1 MTRAEPD
8 ITEVAVV
15 PAEWDVADLVESV
28 PELRLVGFF
37 DPDPAANTGEFI
49 RFGADGNW
57 PEVRKRHP
65 GLKIAIMLDPPRL
78 RARLF
83 DLYGIENIVT
93 VISPH
98 AHVSPRATHGP
109 GLIVQRGSA
118 VMPQVRIGKGCTI
131 NMGVTIH
138 HECRL
143 GDFVSLAPG
152 ARLLGTVSLGDY
164 AYIGAGAVVLP
175 NVRIGA
181 GATIGAGAVVTRDI
195 PDGCVAVGV
204 PAKPRLAQ

>member
-1 MTRAEPD
+1 MTPAGPGITD
-8 ITEVAVV
+8 IAVV
-15 PAEWDVADLVESV
+15 PAEWDTADLVESI
-28 PELRLVGFF
+28 PGMRLVGFF

-49 RFGADGNW
+49 RFGPDRNW
-57 PEVRKRHP
+57 PEVARRHP
-65 GLKIAIMLDPPRL
+65 GLKIAIMLDPPQL
-78 RARLF
+78 RARLYE
-83 DLYGIENIVT
+83 LYGIENIAT

-118 VMPQVRIGKGCTI
+118 IMPQVHIGKGCTI
-131 NMGVTIH
+131 NMGVTVH

-152 ARLLGTVSLGDY
+152 ARLLGTVSLGDF

-181 GATIGAGAVVTRDI
+181 HAKVGAGAVVTSDI
-195 PDGCVAVGV
+195 PDGCVAVGI
-204 PAKPRLAQ
+204 PAKPRPPQ